1 LIEDRA
7 LLIEYRALSIEC
19 RALLIDYRAWLIFKE
34 DYRAVSCDVGL
45 CFPVPKKTGGLF
57 EGDIKIFFFTM

>member
-7 LLIEYRALSIEC
+7 LLIEYRALSIECRALSIEC

-45 CFPVPKKTGGLF
+45 CFPVQKRLEGGF
-57 EGDIKIFFFTM
+57 EVT